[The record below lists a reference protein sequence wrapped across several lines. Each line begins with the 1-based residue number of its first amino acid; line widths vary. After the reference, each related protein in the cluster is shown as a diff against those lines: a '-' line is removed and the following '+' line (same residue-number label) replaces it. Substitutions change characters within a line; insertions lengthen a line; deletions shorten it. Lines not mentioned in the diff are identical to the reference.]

1 MRSGRIDALSTKP
14 THDDSQPRVKA
25 DAHDLAAIHTYSMVE
40 RSERLDFEI
49 RDQAVRAPVTKPHR
63 HEYFQIFANQAG
75 AAPHLLGGRRCE
87 SIPRS
92 LIFVLPYRVHL
103 AMVEPGTRYQLINFS
118 SKFLRP
124 DFALSPLEM
133 EEASI
138 AQYPELTPF
147 IYQGWFDFVFDA
159 EEFAYIEALL
169 QRLQTAHRQRTLGT
183 LERARG
189 ALLELIG
196 MTTERFAPQLQSL
209 AEQRVYLQGHT
220 DALRRVFKF
229 IDENLQRDIG
239 LPEVAE
245 AAYLSPNYLS
255 QLLKKQTGL
264 AFVDWLTG
272 RRMERARDLLA
283 HTAERVGAI
292 AHRVGY
298 ADEAYFTRRFSQRF
312 GVSPTAY
319 RRSMRESG

>member
-1 MRSGRIDALSTKP
+1 MYNRRTPRSTKAIP
-14 THDDSQPRVKA
+14 LRGKA
-25 DAHDLAAIHTYSMVE
+25 RNEVDAEPVEAIHTYSMVE

-49 RDQAVRAPVTKPHR
+49 RDQSMRTPVTKPHR

-87 SIPRS
+87 SVPRS

-103 AMVEPGTRYQLINFS
+103 AMVEPGTHYQLINFAS
-118 SKFLRP
+118 NFLRP
-124 DFALSPLEM
+124 DLALSPLEM

-138 AQYPELTPF
+138 AHYPELTPF
-147 IYQGWFDFVFDA
+147 IYQGWFDFVFDTD
-159 EEFAYIEALL
+159 EFAYIEMLL
-169 QRLQTAHRQRTLGT
+169 QRLQNAHRRRMLGT

-189 ALLELIG
+189 ALFELIG
-196 MTTERFAPQLQSL
+196 MTTEKFAPQLQSL

-220 DALRRVFKF
+220 DAFRRVLKF
-229 IDENLQRDIG
+229 IDESLHHEIS
-239 LPEVAE
+239 LTEVAE

-272 RRMERARDLLA
+272 RRMERAREMLA
-283 HTAERVGAI
+283 HTGERVSTI
-292 AHRVGY
+292 AHRVGF

-312 GVSPTAY
+312 GVAPTAY
-319 RRSMRESG
+319 RRSMREAG

>member
-1 MRSGRIDALSTKP
+1 MKVNTSASND
-14 THDDSQPRVKA
+14 
-25 DAHDLAAIHTYSMVE
+25 IHTYSMVE

-49 RDQAVRAPVTKPHR
+49 RDQSLRTPITKPHR

-87 SIPRS
+87 SVPRS
-92 LIFVLPYRVHL
+92 LVFVLPYRVHL
-103 AMVEPGTRYQLINFS
+103 AMVEPHSRYQLINFS
-118 SKFLRP
+118 SKFLRS
-124 DFALSPLEM
+124 DFALSPLDM

-147 IYQGWFDFVFDA
+147 IYQGWFNFVFDKD
-159 EEFAYIEALL
+159 EFSYIETLL
-169 QRLQTAHRQRTLGT
+169 QRIKYSHNHRKLGS

-196 MTTERFAPQLQSL
+196 MTTEKFAPQLQSL
-209 AEQRVYLQGHT
+209 AEQRVYLQDHT

-229 IDENLQRDIG
+229 IDENLQRDIS
-239 LPEVAE
+239 LNVVAE

-264 AFVDWLTG
+264 AFVEWLTG
-272 RRMERARDLLA
+272 RRMERAQNLLA
-283 HTAERVGAI
+283 HTNERIGAI
-292 AHRVGY
+292 AHTVGFT
-298 ADEAYFTRRFSQRF
+298 DEAYFTRRFTQCF

-319 RRSMRESG
+319 RRSLLSVG

>member
-1 MRSGRIDALSTKP
+1 
-14 THDDSQPRVKA
+14 
-25 DAHDLAAIHTYSMVE
+25 MVE

-49 RDQAVRAPVTKPHR
+49 RDQSLRTPITKPHR

-87 SIPRS
+87 SVPRS
-92 LIFVLPYRVHL
+92 LVFVLPYRVHL
-103 AMVEPGTRYQLINFS
+103 AMVEPHSRYQLINFS
-118 SKFLRP
+118 SKFLRS
-124 DFALSPLEM
+124 DFALSPLDM

-147 IYQGWFDFVFDA
+147 IYQGWFNFVFDKD
-159 EEFAYIEALL
+159 EFSYIETLL
-169 QRLQTAHRQRTLGT
+169 QRIKYSHNHRKLGS

-196 MTTERFAPQLQSL
+196 MTTEKFAPQLQSL
-209 AEQRVYLQGHT
+209 AEQRVYLQDHT

-229 IDENLQRDIG
+229 IDENLQRDIS
-239 LPEVAE
+239 LNVVAE

-264 AFVDWLTG
+264 AFVEWLTG
-272 RRMERARDLLA
+272 RRMERAQNLLA
-283 HTAERVGAI
+283 HTNERIGAI
-292 AHRVGY
+292 AHTVGFT
-298 ADEAYFTRRFSQRF
+298 DEAYFTRRFTQRF

-319 RRSMRESG
+319 RRSLLSVG

>member
-1 MRSGRIDALSTKP
+1 MSTNAIPRKGKMQNEVDKDAGE
-14 THDDSQPRVKA
+14 
-25 DAHDLAAIHTYSMVE
+25 AIHTYSMVE

-49 RDQAVRAPVTKPHR
+49 RDQSMRKPVTKPHR

-87 SIPRS
+87 SVPRS

-103 AMVEPGTRYQLINFS
+103 AMVEPGTHYQLINFAS
-118 SKFLRP
+118 NFLRT

-138 AQYPELTPF
+138 TQYPELTPF

-159 EEFAYIEALL
+159 DEFVYIETLL
-169 QRLQTAHRQRTLGT
+169 QRLQDAHRQRKLGT

-189 ALLELIG
+189 TLLELIG
-196 MTTERFAPQLQSL
+196 MTTEKFGSQLQSL

-220 DALRRVFKF
+220 DALRRVLNF
-229 IDENLQRDIG
+229 INENLHRDIDLG
-239 LPEVAE
+239 EVAE

-255 QLLKKQTGL
+255 QLLKKQTGM
-264 AFVDWLTG
+264 AFIDWLTG
-272 RRMERARDLLA
+272 RRMERAQELLT
-283 HTAERVGAI
+283 HTADRVSII
-292 AHRVGY
+292 AHSVGFS
-298 ADEAYFTRRFSQRF
+298 DEAYFTRRFTQRF
-312 GVSPTAY
+312 GVSPTAF
-319 RRSMRESG
+319 RRSMRGAG

>member
-1 MRSGRIDALSTKP
+1 MTNKAKCDLE
-14 THDDSQPRVKA
+14 QPPLEV
-25 DAHDLAAIHTYSMVE
+25 DAHASDAIHTYSMVE
-40 RSERLDFEI
+40 RSDRLDFDI
-49 RDQAVRAPVTKPHR
+49 RDQSVRAPVTNPHR

-87 SIPRS
+87 SLPRS

-118 SKFLRP
+118 SRFLRP

-138 AQYPELTPF
+138 AHYPELTPF

-159 EEFAYIEALL
+159 TDFAYIETLL
-169 QRLQTAHRQRTLGT
+169 QRLQNAHGHRTLGT

-189 ALLELIG
+189 ALLEIIG
-196 MTTERFAPQLQSL
+196 MTTEKFAPQLQSL
-209 AEQRVYLQGHT
+209 AERRVYLQGHT
-220 DALRRVFKF
+220 DALKRVLKF
-229 IDENLQRDIG
+229 IDENLHQDIG
-239 LPEVAE
+239 LIEVAE

-255 QLLKKQTGL
+255 QLLKKHTGL

-272 RRMERARDLLA
+272 RRMERAQDLLA
-283 HTAERVGAI
+283 HTAERVSAI
-292 AHRVGY
+292 AHRVGF

-312 GVSPTAY
+312 GVSPSTY
-319 RRSMRESG
+319 RRSIRAAC

>member
-1 MRSGRIDALSTKP
+1 MKVNTSASND
-14 THDDSQPRVKA
+14 
-25 DAHDLAAIHTYSMVE
+25 IHTYSMVE

-49 RDQAVRAPVTKPHR
+49 RDQSLRTPITKPHR

-87 SIPRS
+87 SVPRS
-92 LIFVLPYRVHL
+92 LVFVLPYRVHL
-103 AMVEPGTRYQLINFS
+103 AMVEPHSRYQLINFS
-118 SKFLRP
+118 SKFLRS
-124 DFALSPLEM
+124 DFALSPLDM

-147 IYQGWFDFVFDA
+147 IYQGWFNFVFDKD
-159 EEFAYIEALL
+159 EFSYIETLL
-169 QRLQTAHRQRTLGT
+169 QRIKYSHNHRKLGS

-196 MTTERFAPQLQSL
+196 MTTEKFAPQLQSL
-209 AEQRVYLQGHT
+209 AEQRVYLQDHT

-229 IDENLQRDIG
+229 IDENLQRDIS
-239 LPEVAE
+239 LNVVAE

-264 AFVDWLTG
+264 AFVEWLTG
-272 RRMERARDLLA
+272 RRMERAQNLLA
-283 HTAERVGAI
+283 HTNERIGASAHTVGFT
-292 AHRVGY
+292 
-298 ADEAYFTRRFSQRF
+298 DEAYFTRRFTQRF

-319 RRSMRESG
+319 RRSLLSVG

>member
-1 MRSGRIDALSTKP
+1 MDVD
-14 THDDSQPRVKA
+14 THASV
-25 DAHDLAAIHTYSMVE
+25 AIHTYTMDE
-40 RSERLDFEI
+40 RSDRLDFEI
-49 RDQAVRAPVTKPHR
+49 RDQSLRAPVTKPHR

-87 SIPRS
+87 SVPSS
-92 LIFVLPYRVHL
+92 LIFILPYRVHL

-118 SKFLRP
+118 SRFLRS
-124 DFALSPLEM
+124 DFSLSPLEM

-138 AQYPELTPF
+138 AQYPELAPF

-159 EEFAYIEALL
+159 VEFAYIETLL
-169 QRLQTAHRQRTLGT
+169 QRLQDAHGHRRLGT

-196 MTTERFAPQLQSL
+196 MTTEKFAHQLQSL

-220 DALRRVFKF
+220 DALRRVLKF
-229 IDENLQRDIG
+229 IDENLHRDID
-239 LPEVAE
+239 LTEVAE

-272 RRMERARDLLA
+272 RRMERARNLLA
-283 HTAERVGAI
+283 HTAERVGSI
-292 AHRVGY
+292 AHRVGF
-298 ADEAYFTRRFSQRF
+298 ADEAYFTRRFTQRF
-312 GVSPTAY
+312 GVAPTAY
-319 RRSMRESG
+319 RRSMREAG

>member
-1 MRSGRIDALSTKP
+1 MSTNALPDRGQPRIEV
-14 THDDSQPRVKA
+14 DSQASV
-25 DAHDLAAIHTYSMVE
+25 AIHTYSMVE
-40 RSERLDFEI
+40 RSDRLDFEI
-49 RDQAVRAPVTKPHR
+49 RDQSVRAPVTKPHR
-63 HEYFQIFANQAG
+63 HEYFQIFANLAG
-75 AAPHLLGGRRCE
+75 SAPHLLGGRRCE
-87 SIPRS
+87 SVPRS
-92 LIFVLPYRVHL
+92 LVFVLPYRVHL

-138 AQYPELTPF
+138 TQYPELTPF

-159 EEFAYIEALL
+159 AEFAYIEALL
-169 QRLQTAHRQRTLGT
+169 QRLQNAHGHRTLGT

-196 MTTERFAPQLQSL
+196 MTTEKFAPQLQSL
-209 AEQRVYLQGHT
+209 AEQRIYLQGHT
-220 DALRRVFKF
+220 DALRRVLKF
-229 IDENLQRDIG
+229 IDVNLHRDIG
-239 LPEVAE
+239 LPEAAE

-264 AFVDWLTG
+264 AFVDWLTV
-272 RRMERARDLLA
+272 RRMERAQELLA
-283 HTAERVGAI
+283 HTAERVGSI
-292 AHRVGY
+292 AHRVGF

-312 GVSPTAY
+312 GVAPTAY
-319 RRSMRESG
+319 RRSMREVS

>member
-1 MRSGRIDALSTKP
+1 MKVNTSASND
-14 THDDSQPRVKA
+14 
-25 DAHDLAAIHTYSMVE
+25 IHTYSMVE

-49 RDQAVRAPVTKPHR
+49 RDQSLRTPITKPHR

-87 SIPRS
+87 SVPRS
-92 LIFVLPYRVHL
+92 LVFVLPYRVHL
-103 AMVEPGTRYQLINFS
+103 AMVEPHSRYQLINFS
-118 SKFLRP
+118 SKFLRS
-124 DFALSPLEM
+124 DFALSPLDM

-147 IYQGWFDFVFDA
+147 IYQGWFNFVFDKD
-159 EEFAYIEALL
+159 EFSYIETLL
-169 QRLQTAHRQRTLGT
+169 QRIKYSHNHRKLGS

-196 MTTERFAPQLQSL
+196 MTTEKFAPQLQSL
-209 AEQRVYLQGHT
+209 AEQRVYLQDHT

-229 IDENLQRDIG
+229 IDENLQRDIS
-239 LPEVAE
+239 LNVVAE

-264 AFVDWLTG
+264 AFVEWLTG
-272 RRMERARDLLA
+272 RRMERAQNLLA
-283 HTAERVGAI
+283 HTNERIGAI
-292 AHRVGY
+292 AHTVGFT
-298 ADEAYFTRRFSQRF
+298 DEAYFTRRFTQRF

-319 RRSMRESG
+319 RRSLLSVG

>member
-1 MRSGRIDALSTKP
+1 MNTPHISGQPP
-14 THDDSQPRVKA
+14 TVTGAETPVASE
-25 DAHDLAAIHTYSMVE
+25 IHTYSMVE
-40 RSERLDFEI
+40 RSDRLDFEI
-49 RDQAVRAPVTKPHR
+49 RDQSVRAPVTKSHR

-75 AAPHLLGGRRCE
+75 AAPHLLGGRHCE
-87 SIPRS
+87 SVPRS

-103 AMVEPGTRYQLINFS
+103 AMVEPGTRYQLINFAS
-118 SKFLRP
+118 NFLRP

-138 AQYPELTPF
+138 TQYPELTPF
-147 IYQGWFDFVFDA
+147 IYQGWFDFVFDPD
-159 EEFAYIEALL
+159 EFAHIEALL
-169 QRLQTAHRQRTLGT
+169 QRLQHAHYRRTLGT
-183 LERARG
+183 LERVRG

-196 MTTERFAPQLQSL
+196 FTTEKFAPQLLSL
-209 AEQRVYLQGHT
+209 VEQRVYLQGHS
-220 DALRRVFKF
+220 DALRRVLKY
-229 IDENLQRDIG
+229 IDGNLHRDIA

-283 HTAERVGAI
+283 HTVDRINTV
-292 AHRVGY
+292 AHRVGFD
-298 ADEAYFTRRFSQRF
+298 DEAYFTRRFKQRF
-312 GVSPTAY
+312 GIAPSAY
-319 RRSMRESG
+319 RRSMREAG

>member
-1 MRSGRIDALSTKP
+1 MSTNAIPDEELPRTEIDAPASGE
-14 THDDSQPRVKA
+14 
-25 DAHDLAAIHTYSMVE
+25 IHTYSMVE
-40 RSERLDFEI
+40 RSDRLDFDI
-49 RDQAVRAPVTKPHR
+49 RDQSARAPVTKPHR

-87 SIPRS
+87 SVPRS

-118 SKFLRP
+118 SKFLRS
-124 DFALSPLEM
+124 DFALSPLQM

-138 AQYPELTPF
+138 AHYPELTPF

-159 EEFAYIEALL
+159 AEFTYIESLL
-169 QRLQTAHRQRTLGT
+169 QRLQIAHGHRTLGT

-196 MTTERFAPQLQSL
+196 MTTEKFAPQLQSL

-220 DALRRVFKF
+220 DALRRVLKF
-229 IDENLQRDIG
+229 IDENLHHDIG

-272 RRMERARDLLA
+272 RRMERAREMLA
-283 HTAERVGAI
+283 HTGERVSAI
-292 AHRVGY
+292 AHSVGF

-312 GVSPTAY
+312 GVAPTAY
-319 RRSMRESG
+319 RRSMREAS

>member
-1 MRSGRIDALSTKP
+1 MKVNTSASND
-14 THDDSQPRVKA
+14 
-25 DAHDLAAIHTYSMVE
+25 IHTYSMVE

-49 RDQAVRAPVTKPHR
+49 RDQSLRTPITKPHR

-87 SIPRS
+87 SVPRS
-92 LIFVLPYRVHL
+92 LVFVLPYRVHL
-103 AMVEPGTRYQLINFS
+103 AMVEPHSRYQLINFS
-118 SKFLRP
+118 SKFLRS
-124 DFALSPLEM
+124 DFALSPLDM

-138 AQYPELTPF
+138 SQYPELTPF
-147 IYQGWFDFVFDA
+147 IYQGWFNFVFDKD
-159 EEFAYIEALL
+159 EFSYIETLL
-169 QRLQTAHRQRTLGT
+169 QRIKYSHNHRKLGS

-196 MTTERFAPQLQSL
+196 MTTEKFAPQLQSL
-209 AEQRVYLQGHT
+209 AEQRVYLQDHT

-229 IDENLQRDIG
+229 IDENLQRDIS
-239 LPEVAE
+239 LNVVAE

-264 AFVDWLTG
+264 AFVEWLTG
-272 RRMERARDLLA
+272 RRMERAQNLLA
-283 HTAERVGAI
+283 HTNERIGAI
-292 AHRVGY
+292 AHTVGFT
-298 ADEAYFTRRFSQRF
+298 DEAYFTRRFTQRF

-319 RRSMRESG
+319 RRSLLSVG

>member
-1 MRSGRIDALSTKP
+1 MKVNTSASND
-14 THDDSQPRVKA
+14 
-25 DAHDLAAIHTYSMVE
+25 IHTYSMVE

-49 RDQAVRAPVTKPHR
+49 RDQSLRTPITKPHR

-87 SIPRS
+87 SVPRS
-92 LIFVLPYRVHL
+92 LVFVLPYRVHL
-103 AMVEPGTRYQLINFS
+103 AMVEPHSRYQLINFS
-118 SKFLRP
+118 SKFLRS
-124 DFALSPLEM
+124 DFALSPLDM

-147 IYQGWFDFVFDA
+147 IYQGWFNFVFDND
-159 EEFAYIEALL
+159 EFSYIETLL
-169 QRLQTAHRQRTLGT
+169 QRIKYSHNHRKLGS

-196 MTTERFAPQLQSL
+196 MTTEKFAPQLQSL
-209 AEQRVYLQGHT
+209 AEQRVYLQDHT

-229 IDENLQRDIG
+229 IDENLQRDIS
-239 LPEVAE
+239 LNVVAE

-264 AFVDWLTG
+264 AFVEWLTG
-272 RRMERARDLLA
+272 RRMERAQNLLA
-283 HTAERVGAI
+283 HTNERIGAI
-292 AHRVGY
+292 AHTVGFT
-298 ADEAYFTRRFSQRF
+298 DEAYFTRRFTQRF

-319 RRSMRESG
+319 RRSLLSVG